1 MSNENEYAVAAI
13 GEDRP
18 GIVAAVSEAL
28 VAAGMG
34 IEDSSMTILGGQF
47 AMLLIVRSGATHHDV
62 EAVLAP
68 VAQAQ
73 NLVLQVVPT
82 TAAPDDDEGEHNTAE
97 WVIAAYGP
105 DRPGLVA
112 SLARVLAD
120 ARANVTDFGS
130 RVTGGGTFT
139 MWFNVSIPPGT
150 DIDSLRDSL
159 ASAGGDVSL
168 DVTLEQVD
176 NSAL

>member
-1 MSNENEYAVAAI
+1 MSSEHEFAVAAI

-28 VAAGMG
+28 LAAGMG

-47 AMLLIVRSGATHHDV
+47 AMLLIVRGGADSGAV

-68 VAQAQ
+68 VALEQE
-73 NLVLQVVPT
+73 LVVQVVPT
-82 TAAPDDDEGEHNTAE
+82 AGQAAEGNAGTDEE

-130 RVTGGGTFT
+130 RVSGGGTFS
-139 MWFNVSIPPGT
+139 MWFNVTIPSAV
-150 DIDSLRDSL
+150 DVEALRQRL
-159 ASAGGDVSL
+159 ATAGGDVSL
-168 DVTLEQVD
+168 DVNLEQVD
-176 NSAL
+176 SSAL